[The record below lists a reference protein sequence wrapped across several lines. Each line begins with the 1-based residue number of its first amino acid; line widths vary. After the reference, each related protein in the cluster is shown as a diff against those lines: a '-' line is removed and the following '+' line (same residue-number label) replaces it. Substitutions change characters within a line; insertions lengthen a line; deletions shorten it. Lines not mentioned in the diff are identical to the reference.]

1 MHLVPQ
7 EALITSNLQE
17 LIRDGNHTVS
27 DLMGLGSTMLGRR
40 HVQPSVCSTL
50 HEIQVEGTFP
60 SGTYLVTVHNP
71 IATDDGNLAR
81 ALYGY
86 VPRMP
91 SNDDFPLPEPA
102 EFEPTA
108 QPGALVAVKDVK
120 VILNAN
126 RKHIT
131 LRVTSRGD
139 RPIQVGSHY
148 HFIEINPQLEF
159 DRRKPMCLSSCL
171 MRSSTCA

>member
-1 MHLVPQ
+1 
-7 EALITSNLQE
+7 
-17 LIRDGNHTVS
+17 
-27 DLMGLGSTMLGRR
+27 MGLGSTMLGRR

-91 SNDDFPLPEPA
+91 LTMISLYRSLPSSSRR
-102 EFEPTA
+102 
-108 QPGALVAVKDVK
+108 GSVALVAVRTVK
-120 VILNAN
+120 APLNAN
-126 RKHIT
+126 RST
-131 LRVTSRGD
+131 
-139 RPIQVGSHY
+139 
-148 HFIEINPQLEF
+148 F
-159 DRRKPMCLSSCL
+159 SCGP
-171 MRSSTCA
+171 RQR